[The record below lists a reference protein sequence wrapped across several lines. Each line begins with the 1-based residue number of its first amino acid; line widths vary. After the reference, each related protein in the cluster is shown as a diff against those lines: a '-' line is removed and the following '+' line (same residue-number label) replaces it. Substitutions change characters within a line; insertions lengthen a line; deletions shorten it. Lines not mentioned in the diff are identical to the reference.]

1 MLYLCNRIK
10 FIDILQKEIRNSA
23 AAHAVRP
30 PPERAAQAGRVFQR
44 FFRTQC
50 PVNAVHPCQQ
60 GHGTN
65 TIFAALA
72 GLFRPACAQC
82 YIFFIN
88 LSKFSII
95 MSTNTSTSTSTEK
108 KTSARAIYC
117 RVLDANVRS
126 FSSYLAEVRKDA
138 DALNAA
144 ALAAAAKE
152 ADKAAKDARKTAKA
166 EKAAKDAAM
175 KAEKAAKDA
184 AARAERA
191 AERAANPA
199 IAARLNAARETL
211 DGARLNASDIT
222 PAFIREWLPLSIM
235 EDGRICDI
243 KKVKLEDEMKVREMY
258 ADAPEYLR
266 EIGGFLC
273 ILNPAPLW
281 TASKVIT
288 KFAKAAKARRDAEK
302 AARDAASAA
311 ERAAKEKA
319 REDAIL
325 ARAAAIQ
332 AKRKAAKK

>member
-1 MLYLCNRIK
+1 
-10 FIDILQKEIRNSA
+10 
-23 AAHAVRP
+23 
-30 PPERAAQAGRVFQR
+30 
-44 FFRTQC
+44 
-50 PVNAVHPCQQ
+50 
-60 GHGTN
+60 
-65 TIFAALA
+65 
-72 GLFRPACAQC
+72 
-82 YIFFIN
+82 
-88 LSKFSII
+88 
-95 MSTNTSTSTSTEK
+95 MSTNNSSNSTSTEK
-108 KTSARAIYC
+108 KTSARALYC
-117 RVLDANVRS
+117 RVIDANVRS

-152 ADKAAKDARKTAKA
+152 AEKAAKEARNAAKADKAAKDYN
-166 EKAAKDAAM
+166 EKKDAAL
-175 KAEKAAKDA
+175 KADKAAKDA

-243 KKVKLEDEMKVREMY
+243 KRVKLEDELRVREMY

-311 ERAAKEKA
+311 ERAEKEKA

-332 AKRKAAKK
+332 AKREAAKK

>member
-1 MLYLCNRIK
+1 
-10 FIDILQKEIRNSA
+10 
-23 AAHAVRP
+23 
-30 PPERAAQAGRVFQR
+30 
-44 FFRTQC
+44 
-50 PVNAVHPCQQ
+50 
-60 GHGTN
+60 
-65 TIFAALA
+65 
-72 GLFRPACAQC
+72 
-82 YIFFIN
+82 
-88 LSKFSII
+88 
-95 MSTNTSTSTSTEK
+95 MSTNNSTSTEK
-108 KTSARAIYC
+108 KTSARALYC
-117 RVLDANVRS
+117 RVIDANVRS

-152 ADKAAKDARKTAKA
+152 AAKAKKDAATVDALNAAALKAAKDA
-166 EKAAKDAAM
+166 KDAA
-175 KAEKAAKDA
+175 E
-184 AARAERA
+184 RAERA

-199 IAARLNAARETL
+199 VAARLNAARETL

-222 PAFIREWLPLSIM
+222 PAFIRQWLPLSIM

-243 KKVKLEDEMKVREMY
+243 RKVKLEDEVHVREMY

-266 EIGGFLC
+266 EIGGVLC

-311 ERAAKEKA
+311 ERAEKEKA

-332 AKRKAAKK
+332 AKREAAKK

>member
-1 MLYLCNRIK
+1 MK
-10 FIDILQKEIRNSA
+10 KEIRNSA

-30 PPERAAQAGRVFQR
+30 PPVRAAQAGRVSEGFQGAMP
-44 FFRTQC
+44 C
-50 PVNAVHPCQQ
+50 NAVHPCQQ

-72 GLFRPACAQC
+72 GFPPRLRSML
-82 YIFFIN
+82 YLFIN
-88 LSKFSII
+88 LSKFSI
-95 MSTNTSTSTSTEK
+95 MSTNNSTSNNSTSNSTAK
-108 KTSARAIYC
+108 KTSARAMYC
-117 RVLDANVRS
+117 RIIDANVRS

-144 ALAAAAKE
+144 ALAAAAKD
-152 ADKAAKDARKTAKA
+152 AAKAAKEAKMSARGCKEDGPKRSAARAAT
-166 EKAAKDAAM
+166 KAA
-175 KAEKAAKDA
+175 EDA
-184 AARAERA
+184 AARAARA

-199 IAARLNAARETL
+199 VAARLNAARETL
-211 DGARLNASDIT
+211 DGARLNAADIT

-243 KKVKLEDEMKVREMY
+243 KRVKLEDEIHVREMY

-311 ERAAKEKA
+311 ERAEKEKA

-332 AKRKAAKK
+332 AKREAAKK

>member
-1 MLYLCNRIK
+1 
-10 FIDILQKEIRNSA
+10 
-23 AAHAVRP
+23 
-30 PPERAAQAGRVFQR
+30 
-44 FFRTQC
+44 
-50 PVNAVHPCQQ
+50 
-60 GHGTN
+60 
-65 TIFAALA
+65 
-72 GLFRPACAQC
+72 
-82 YIFFIN
+82 
-88 LSKFSII
+88 
-95 MSTNTSTSTSTEK
+95 MSTNNSTSTNSTASTAK
-108 KTSARAIYC
+108 RTSTRAIYC
-117 RVLDANVRS
+117 RVIDANVRS
-126 FSSYLAEVRKDA
+126 FSAYLAEVRKDA

-144 ALAAAAKE
+144 ALAAAAK
-152 ADKAAKDARKTAKA
+152 DA
-166 EKAAKDAAM
+166 EKAAKEAKKAAKEAKTDTAKDAAA
-175 KAEKAAKDA
+175 KADRTAKDA
-184 AARAERA
+184 AARAARA

-211 DGARLNASDIT
+211 DGARLNAADIT

-243 KKVKLEDEMKVREMY
+243 RKVKLEDEVRVREMY
-258 ADAPEYLR
+258 ADSPEYLR

-332 AKRKAAKK
+332 AKREAAKK

>member
-1 MLYLCNRIK
+1 
-10 FIDILQKEIRNSA
+10 
-23 AAHAVRP
+23 
-30 PPERAAQAGRVFQR
+30 
-44 FFRTQC
+44 
-50 PVNAVHPCQQ
+50 
-60 GHGTN
+60 
-65 TIFAALA
+65 
-72 GLFRPACAQC
+72 
-82 YIFFIN
+82 
-88 LSKFSII
+88 
-95 MSTNTSTSTSTEK
+95 MSTNNSTSNNSSSNSTAK
-108 KTSARAIYC
+108 KTSARAMYC
-117 RVLDANVRS
+117 RIIDANVRS

-144 ALAAAAKE
+144 ALAAAAKD
-152 ADKAAKDARKTAKA
+152 AAKAAKEAKMSARGCKEDGPKRSAARAAT
-166 EKAAKDAAM
+166 KAA
-175 KAEKAAKDA
+175 EDA
-184 AARAERA
+184 AARAARA

-199 IAARLNAARETL
+199 VAARLNAARETL
-211 DGARLNASDIT
+211 DGARLNAADIT

-243 KKVKLEDEMKVREMY
+243 KRVKLEDEIHVREMY

-311 ERAAKEKA
+311 ERAEKEKA

-332 AKRKAAKK
+332 AKREKAAK

>member
-1 MLYLCNRIK
+1 
-10 FIDILQKEIRNSA
+10 
-23 AAHAVRP
+23 
-30 PPERAAQAGRVFQR
+30 
-44 FFRTQC
+44 
-50 PVNAVHPCQQ
+50 
-60 GHGTN
+60 
-65 TIFAALA
+65 
-72 GLFRPACAQC
+72 
-82 YIFFIN
+82 
-88 LSKFSII
+88 
-95 MSTNTSTSTSTEK
+95 MSTNNSTSTNSTSTAK
-108 KTSARAIYC
+108 KTSARALYC
-117 RVLDANVRS
+117 RVIDANVRS

-152 ADKAAKDARKTAKA
+152 AAKAARDAAKAKKEAAKAKKDAATVDALNAAALKAAKDA
-166 EKAAKDAAM
+166 KDAA
-175 KAEKAAKDA
+175 ERAA
-184 AARAERA
+184 RA

-211 DGARLNASDIT
+211 DGARLNAADIT
-222 PAFIREWLPLSIM
+222 PAFIRQWLPLSIM

-243 KKVKLEDEMKVREMY
+243 RKVKLEDEIRVREMY
-258 ADAPEYLR
+258 AEAPEYLR

-311 ERAAKEKA
+311 ERAEKEKA

-332 AKRKAAKK
+332 AKREAAAK

>member
-1 MLYLCNRIK
+1 
-10 FIDILQKEIRNSA
+10 
-23 AAHAVRP
+23 
-30 PPERAAQAGRVFQR
+30 
-44 FFRTQC
+44 
-50 PVNAVHPCQQ
+50 
-60 GHGTN
+60 
-65 TIFAALA
+65 
-72 GLFRPACAQC
+72 
-82 YIFFIN
+82 
-88 LSKFSII
+88 
-95 MSTNTSTSTSTEK
+95 MSTNNSTSTNSTSSTK
-108 KTSARAIYC
+108 KTSARALYC
-117 RVLDANVRS
+117 RVIDAKVRS

-144 ALAAAAKE
+144 ALAAAAKDAE
-152 ADKAAKDARKTAKA
+152 KAAKDARKTAKGTKSDA
-166 EKAAKDAAM
+166 AKDAALKADKAAKDAA
-175 KAEKAAKDA
+175 E
-184 AARAERA
+184 RAERA

-211 DGARLNASDIT
+211 DGARLNAADIT
-222 PAFIREWLPLSIM
+222 PAFIRQWLPLSIM

-243 KKVKLEDEMKVREMY
+243 RKVKLEDEIKVREMY

-266 EIGGFLC
+266 EIGGVLC

-311 ERAAKEKA
+311 ERAEKEKA

-332 AKRKAAKK
+332 AKREAAKK

>member
-1 MLYLCNRIK
+1 
-10 FIDILQKEIRNSA
+10 
-23 AAHAVRP
+23 
-30 PPERAAQAGRVFQR
+30 
-44 FFRTQC
+44 
-50 PVNAVHPCQQ
+50 
-60 GHGTN
+60 
-65 TIFAALA
+65 
-72 GLFRPACAQC
+72 
-82 YIFFIN
+82 
-88 LSKFSII
+88 
-95 MSTNTSTSTSTEK
+95 MSTNNSTSTSTEK

-117 RVLDANVRS
+117 RVIDANVRS

-152 ADKAAKDARKTAKA
+152 AAKAAKEARETAKDAKTDA
-166 EKAAKDAAM
+166 EKDYSAAKDAAL
-175 KAEKAAKDA
+175 KADKAAKDA
-184 AARAERA
+184 AARAAKA

-211 DGARLNASDIT
+211 DGARLNAADIT
-222 PAFIREWLPLSIM
+222 PAFIRQWLPLSIM

-243 KKVKLEDEMKVREMY
+243 KKVKLEDEIRVREMY

-311 ERAAKEKA
+311 ERAEKEKA

-332 AKRKAAKK
+332 AKREAANK

>member
-1 MLYLCNRIK
+1 
-10 FIDILQKEIRNSA
+10 
-23 AAHAVRP
+23 
-30 PPERAAQAGRVFQR
+30 
-44 FFRTQC
+44 
-50 PVNAVHPCQQ
+50 
-60 GHGTN
+60 
-65 TIFAALA
+65 
-72 GLFRPACAQC
+72 
-82 YIFFIN
+82 
-88 LSKFSII
+88 
-95 MSTNTSTSTSTEK
+95 MSTNNSTSTNSTSTEK
-108 KTSARAIYC
+108 RTSTRAIYC
-117 RVLDANVRS
+117 RVIDATVRS
-126 FSSYLAEVRKDA
+126 FSAYLAEVRKDA

-152 ADKAAKDARKTAKA
+152 AAKAAKEARKTAKGTKTDA
-166 EKAAKDAAM
+166 TKDAAL

-211 DGARLNASDIT
+211 DGARLNAADIT

-243 KKVKLEDEMKVREMY
+243 KKVKLEDEVHVREMY

-266 EIGGFLC
+266 EIGGVLC

-311 ERAAKEKA
+311 ERAEKEKA

-332 AKRKAAKK
+332 AKREAAKK

>member
-1 MLYLCNRIK
+1 
-10 FIDILQKEIRNSA
+10 
-23 AAHAVRP
+23 
-30 PPERAAQAGRVFQR
+30 
-44 FFRTQC
+44 
-50 PVNAVHPCQQ
+50 
-60 GHGTN
+60 
-65 TIFAALA
+65 
-72 GLFRPACAQC
+72 
-82 YIFFIN
+82 
-88 LSKFSII
+88 
-95 MSTNTSTSTSTEK
+95 MSTNNSTSTNSTSTEK
-108 KTSARAIYC
+108 KTSARALYC
-117 RVLDANVRS
+117 RVIDANVRS

-152 ADKAAKDARKTAKA
+152 AAKARKETADAAKEAAKAKKDAATVDALNAAALKAAKDA
-166 EKAAKDAAM
+166 KDAA
-175 KAEKAAKDA
+175 ERAA
-184 AARAERA
+184 RA

-199 IAARLNAARETL
+199 VAARLNAARETL
-211 DGARLNASDIT
+211 DGARLNAADIT
-222 PAFIREWLPLSIM
+222 PAFIRQWLPLSIM

-243 KKVKLEDEMKVREMY
+243 KRVKLEDEVRVREMY

-266 EIGGFLC
+266 EIGGVLC

-311 ERAAKEKA
+311 ERAEKEKA

-332 AKRKAAKK
+332 AKREAAKK

>member
-1 MLYLCNRIK
+1 MQ
-10 FIDILQKEIRNSA
+10 QKEIRNSA
-23 AAHAVRP
+23 TAHAVRP
-30 PPERAAQAGRVFQR
+30 PPVRAAQAGRVSEGLR
-44 FFRTQC
+44 GAMPR
-50 PVNAVHPCQQ
+50 NAVHPCQQ
-60 GHGTN
+60 GRGTN

-72 GLFRPACAQC
+72 GLFAPLALNV
-82 YIFFIN
+82 ISFFIN
-88 LSKFSII
+88 LSKFSI
-95 MSTNTSTSTSTEK
+95 MSTNNSTSTSSTSTAK

-117 RVLDANVRS
+117 RVIDANVRS

-152 ADKAAKDARKTAKA
+152 A
-166 EKAAKDAAM
+166 EKAAKDMKTDAAKDAAQ
-175 KAEKAAKDA
+175 KADKAAKDA

-199 IAARLNAARETL
+199 VAARLNAARETL

-235 EDGRICDI
+235 EDGRICDVR
-243 KKVKLEDEMKVREMY
+243 KVKLEDEIKVREMY

-266 EIGGFLC
+266 EIGGVLC

-311 ERAAKEKA
+311 ERAEKEKA

-332 AKRKAAKK
+332 AKREAAKK

>member
-1 MLYLCNRIK
+1 
-10 FIDILQKEIRNSA
+10 
-23 AAHAVRP
+23 
-30 PPERAAQAGRVFQR
+30 
-44 FFRTQC
+44 
-50 PVNAVHPCQQ
+50 
-60 GHGTN
+60 
-65 TIFAALA
+65 
-72 GLFRPACAQC
+72 
-82 YIFFIN
+82 
-88 LSKFSII
+88 
-95 MSTNTSTSTSTEK
+95 MSTNNSTSTNSTSTAK

-117 RVLDANVRS
+117 RVIDSQVRS

-152 ADKAAKDARKTAKA
+152 AAKAAKEAKMSARGCKEDGPKRS
-166 EKAAKDAAM
+166 
-175 KAEKAAKDA
+175 
-184 AARAERA
+184 AARAATKAAEDAAERAARA

-211 DGARLNASDIT
+211 DGARLNAADIT

-243 KKVKLEDEMKVREMY
+243 RKVKLEDEVRVREMY

-266 EIGGFLC
+266 EIGGVLC

-311 ERAAKEKA
+311 ERAEKEKA

-332 AKRKAAKK
+332 AKREAAKK

>member
-1 MLYLCNRIK
+1 
-10 FIDILQKEIRNSA
+10 
-23 AAHAVRP
+23 
-30 PPERAAQAGRVFQR
+30 
-44 FFRTQC
+44 
-50 PVNAVHPCQQ
+50 
-60 GHGTN
+60 
-65 TIFAALA
+65 
-72 GLFRPACAQC
+72 
-82 YIFFIN
+82 
-88 LSKFSII
+88 
-95 MSTNTSTSTSTEK
+95 MSTNNSTSTSTNNAK
-108 KTSARAIYC
+108 KVSARALYC
-117 RVLDANVRS
+117 RVIDANVRS

-152 ADKAAKDARKTAKA
+152 AEKAAKEARKTAKADKAAKDYSAKKDAALKADKAAKDAA
-166 EKAAKDAAM
+166 ERAA
-175 KAEKAAKDA
+175 
-184 AARAERA
+184 RA

-211 DGARLNASDIT
+211 DGARLNAADIT
-222 PAFIREWLPLSIM
+222 PAFIRQWLPLSIM

-243 KKVKLEDEMKVREMY
+243 KRVKLEDEIHVREMY

-311 ERAAKEKA
+311 ERAEKEKA

-332 AKRKAAKK
+332 AKREKAAK

>member
-1 MLYLCNRIK
+1 
-10 FIDILQKEIRNSA
+10 
-23 AAHAVRP
+23 
-30 PPERAAQAGRVFQR
+30 
-44 FFRTQC
+44 
-50 PVNAVHPCQQ
+50 
-60 GHGTN
+60 
-65 TIFAALA
+65 
-72 GLFRPACAQC
+72 
-82 YIFFIN
+82 
-88 LSKFSII
+88 
-95 MSTNTSTSTSTEK
+95 MSTNNSTSTNNNAK
-108 KTSARAIYC
+108 KVSSRAIYC
-117 RVLDANVRS
+117 KVVDANVRS
-126 FSSYLAEVRKDA
+126 FSAYLAEVRKDA

-152 ADKAAKDARKTAKA
+152 AEKAAKEARKTAKDA
-166 EKAAKDAAM
+166 KTDAAKDAAL
-175 KAEKAAKDA
+175 KADKAAKDA
-184 AARAERA
+184 AARAAKA

-199 IAARLNAARETL
+199 IATRLNAARETL
-211 DGARLNASDIT
+211 DGARLNAADIT

-243 KKVKLEDEMKVREMY
+243 KKVKLEDEIRVREMY

-311 ERAAKEKA
+311 ERAEKEKA

-332 AKRKAAKK
+332 AKREKAAK